1 MRIFFNIK
9 FDSKHFVKKGGNK
22 LCQYN
27 ISKNWKKKEKRK
39 KKIKKILKKEEKLLL
54 TPIIKELNI

>member
-27 ISKNWKKKEKRK
+27 ISKNFFKKKRLRK
-39 KKIKKILKKEEKLLL
+39 Y
-54 TPIIKELNI
+54 